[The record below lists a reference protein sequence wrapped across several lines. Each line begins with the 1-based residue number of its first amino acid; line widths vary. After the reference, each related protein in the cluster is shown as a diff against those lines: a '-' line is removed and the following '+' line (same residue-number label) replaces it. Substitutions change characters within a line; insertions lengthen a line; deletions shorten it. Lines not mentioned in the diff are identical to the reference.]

1 MKRTAANE
9 GKKSRGTSRSLTIL
23 IPGWQSADLLLHLAQ
38 SLDLRH
44 SLACIA
50 ATVIPVTRVSK
61 GWREAVFEIN
71 FALAETFITA
81 VTAMA
86 TVAIFLSLQ
95 YSSDFHFPP
104 RCLIQLAQLRS
115 THSTSKS

>member
-23 IPGWQSADLLLHLAQ
+23 IPGWQSADLLLQLAQ

-81 VTAMA
+81 VTTMY
-86 TVAIFLSLQ
+86 L
-95 YSSDFHFPP
+95 
-104 RCLIQLAQLRS
+104 
-115 THSTSKS
+115 

>member
-9 GKKSRGTSRSLTIL
+9 GKKPSGTSRSLTIL
-23 IPGWQSADLLLHLAQ
+23 IPGWQSADLLLHPAK

-44 SLACIA
+44 SLAYA
-50 ATVIPVTRVSK
+50 ATAIPVTRVSK

-95 YSSDFHFPP
+95 YSSDFHFLP